1 MMYCYIFSM
10 INLAW
15 IQRPFSFAVVE
26 LVSGFVGAFRLCQI
40 IFVALGTDIIVIS
53 KMKMEK

>member
-1 MMYCYIFSM
+1 M